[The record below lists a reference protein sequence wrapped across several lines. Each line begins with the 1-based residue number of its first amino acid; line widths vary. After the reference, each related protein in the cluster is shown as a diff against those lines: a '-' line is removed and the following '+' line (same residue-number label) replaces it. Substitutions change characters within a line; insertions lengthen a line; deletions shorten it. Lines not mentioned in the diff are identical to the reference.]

1 MLRKFD
7 KQKEIDRKMKR
18 TSRNKRQKG
27 MTLIEITLV
36 IAILLGLIAVL
47 FIGISAYKKGADNA
61 KCILQMATIQK
72 LIISYGN
79 LNGLNSGAAASI
91 ADLITDQYVSA
102 APKCPQGN
110 SAYTEAGTVPDS
122 TTPYLTCPNAAPP
135 KHALTLVAP

>member
-1 MLRKFD
+1 
-7 KQKEIDRKMKR
+7 MKKPQY
-18 TSRNKRQKG
+18 KRQKG

-79 LNGLNSGAAASI
+79 LNGLSSAAPASI
-91 ADLITDQYVSA
+91 ADLIADQYISA
-102 APKCPQGN
+102 APKCPQLN
-110 SAYTEAGTVPDS
+110 ASYTELLALPDS
-122 TTPYLTCPNAAPP
+122 STAYLTCPNALPGPP
-135 KHALTLVAP
+135 AKHSLTLVAP